1 MKFKLNR
8 YPSPENPKPILEPRK
23 DIPWEAKAVFNP
35 SVIFDNGVYRMLYRA
50 YTTDLTLTTPR
61 YKRPGYN
68 FANQQS
74 YIGYAE
80 STDGINFV
88 RRDTPAIPP
97 GSEFDKFACE
107 DPRISKID
115 DIFYITYTSISLV
128 ANVGSVDTKALES
141 RARIA
146 LATTKDFVTFKK
158 HGVVG
163 PPISSKAGTFFPE
176 KLGNGKIG
184 FIMTVSPDSTN
195 SSVVVRY
202 FDSVDEI
209 FNQTDES
216 WNKFLENSEE
226 NAVLK
231 TEWWLHRGPELGATP
246 VKTKEGWLLIF
257 SNESMSSTWTVGAAL
272 LDLSEPHKLISRT
285 SGYILQPV
293 TDYEINGL
301 VPIVTF
307 PEGAVV
313 VGDELFVYY
322 GCADTV
328 IGLATCKLDDLLSH
342 ILSFK
347 HEKK

>member
-8 YPSPENPKPILEPRK
+8 YPSPDNPKPILEPRK
-23 DIPWEAKAVFNP
+23 DVYWEGGAVFNP
-35 SVIFDNGVYRMLYRA
+35 SVIFDNGVYRMLYRT
-50 YTTDLTLTTPR
+50 YTSELTLTTPR

-68 FANQQS
+68 FRNKQS

-80 STDGINFV
+80 SVDGINFV
-88 RRDTPAIPP
+88 RGDTPVISPD
-97 GSEFDKFACE
+97 SDFDRFGCE

-115 DIFYITYTSISLV
+115 DTFYITYT
-128 ANVGSVDTKALES
+128 AVGTELSQENKDPKI
-141 RARIA
+141 RIA
-146 LATTKDFVTFKK
+146 LVTTKDFVSFKK
-158 HGVVG
+158 HGVIG

-176 KLGNGKIG
+176 KLNNGKIG

-202 FDSVDEI
+202 FESVDEI
-209 FNQTDES
+209 LNQTDEPWS
-216 WNKFLENSEE
+216 KFLENTKGCT
-226 NAVLK
+226 VLK

-246 VKTKEGWLLIF
+246 IKTKDGWLLIF

-272 LDLSEPHKLISRT
+272 LDLNEPHKLISRT

-293 TDYEINGL
+293 TEYEINGL
-301 VPIVTF
+301 VPVVTF

-328 IGLATCKLDDLLSH
+328 IGLATCKLEGFLSH
-342 ILSFK
+342 ILSFRINI
-347 HEKK
+347 